1 MNPLKQILAITAAD
15 AQRRGIAN
23 PVSET
28 FTDAELAEAHAHVA
42 IAAAQV
48 AGEPILNS
56 LGENVANCGFPRAPL
71 AGAEQSVE
79 KHRLQG
85 TDVTHR
91 RDGDYQWDEAAA
103 TQPLPHG
110 LGLPS
115 APDTCP
121 ADLSG
126 QQTSAHPFD
135 EDYDRDDVPS
145 LQQER
150 ELMDIA
156 LDDPH
161 RGAVPPYFK
170 R

>member
-23 PVSET
+23 PVRAT

-48 AGEPILNS
+48 ESEQIMTGCTESTGISADLISPCGSLTKRGVEPR
-56 LGENVANCGFPRAPL
+56 P
-71 AGAEQSVE
+71 
-79 KHRLQG
+79 
-85 TDVTHR
+85 VT
-91 RDGDYQWDEAAA
+91 QWDEAAA

-135 EDYDRDDVPS
+135 ADYDRDDVPS

-150 ELMDIA
+150 ELMDLA

-161 RGAVPPYFK
+161 RGAVP
-170 R
+170 RTWRR